1 MNAHQFINGGLC
13 TKCGKDPS
21 EGESGC
27 ACVSAQEQ
35 GELIKANAEMIKAN
49 SEMIKADSLKMIG
62 KFAI

>member
-13 TKCGKDPS
+13 TKCGKAPS
-21 EGESGC
+21 EGGSGC

-35 GELIKANAEMIKAN
+35 GELIKAKA
-49 SEMIKADSLKMIG
+49 EMIKADSLKMIG